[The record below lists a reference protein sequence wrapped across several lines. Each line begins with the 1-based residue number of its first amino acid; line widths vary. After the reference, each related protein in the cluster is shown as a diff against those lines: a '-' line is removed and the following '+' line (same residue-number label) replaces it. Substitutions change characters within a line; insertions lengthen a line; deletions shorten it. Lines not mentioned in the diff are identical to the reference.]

1 MEGIRCAVM
10 KFEKLVDS
18 SIGVLTL
25 ESDGSAVTALR
36 FGDFTNGGSTCPVLE
51 RAAEELAEYFSGKR
65 RSFSIPLSASGTE
78 FQCKVWESLKTIPY
92 GETTSYAD
100 IARKIGNPKACRAVG
115 GANNRNPLPIFV
127 PCHRVVGKSGQLVG
141 YAGGLEIKDFLIRLE
156 QR

>member
-1 MEGIRCAVM
+1 MEGNRCAVM

-18 SIGVLTL
+18 PVGVLTL
-25 ESDGSAVTALR
+25 ESDGTAVTALR
-36 FGDFTNGGSTCPVLE
+36 FGDFSNGGSTCPVLE
-51 RAAEELAEYFSGKR
+51 RAAKELFEYFSGKR
-65 RSFSIPLSASGTE
+65 RVFSIPLYALGTE
-78 FQCKVWESLKTIPY
+78 FQSKVWEFLKTIPY

-156 QR
+156 QK